1 MVRRL
6 SEGYSLALLPALLLL
21 NLITAQRVLPT
32 GPYPLTLFGVV
43 ALPLVV
49 IGFALWGL
57 LPGRR
62 RLLPVSWPVA
72 ATFGVLLAWAALSG
86 IGKVREAR
94 ISELG
99 TNSQV
104 LPDWVAYVPLVE
116 AAAALLSAWLL
127 VAATRAGALRVR
139 LFGVCALMLAC
150 GVIGEV
156 RALTDQRIDSRLD
169 TGLGGAATLPVVLIL
184 VTATLLG
191 LAASG
196 YRRRQSGALAGVAT
210 FELLLTGSRS
220 GAIMLVLL
228 LLLGAAGWWASGRRS
243 LRDTGR
249 GLAIAGGVVAVGAAL
264 TSFVPE
270 LRRIFHTT
278 DPSREQNALTAWGI
292 VTQDWHR
299 VLFGMGTG
307 VIWPW
312 YASDAHV
319 LPDQVPKPWTWVSV
333 PYSDGFLLQSPHS
346 LLLGV
351 FVELGLVG
359 LLILVAMLGL
369 LAVAAWRARR
379 RPLQGMMLAGV
390 VATFAAFPFDHYLL
404 RNFGVSW
411 MWWFFVFGALALTA
425 EAGQVQADETPT
437 R

>member
-21 NLITAQRVLPT
+21 NLVTSARVLP
-32 GPYPLTLFGVV
+32 GPVPITLFGAV
-43 ALPLVV
+43 ALPLAV
-49 IGFALWGL
+49 IGIALWGQ

-62 RLLPVSWPVA
+62 GLWPATWAAVA
-72 ATFGVLLAWAALSG
+72 AFGVLLAWAAISG
-86 IGKVREAR
+86 LGKVREAR

-99 TNSQV
+99 TNSLV

-116 AAAALLSAWLL
+116 AAAAILSAWLL
-127 VAATRAGALRVR
+127 VAATRPGALRGR
-139 LFGVCALMLAC
+139 LFAVCALMLAC
-150 GVIGEV
+150 GVIGEL
-156 RALTDQRIDSRLD
+156 RALTDRRIDSRLD
-169 TGLGGAATLPVVLIL
+169 TGLGGAATIPVVFVL

-196 YRRRQSGALAGVAT
+196 YRRRAAGALAAAAMI
-210 FELLLTGSRS
+210 ELLLTGSRS

-228 LLLGAAGWWASGRRS
+228 LLLGAAGWWAAGRRS

-264 TSFVPE
+264 TYFVPE

-359 LLILVAMLGL
+359 LLILAVLLGL
-369 LAVAAWRARR
+369 LALAAWRVRR

-411 MWWFFVFGALALTA
+411 MWWFFVFGALALAA
-425 EAGQVQADETPT
+425 EAGQVRAGQTPT
-437 R
+437 Q

>member
-1 MVRRL
+1 
-6 SEGYSLALLPALLLL
+6 
-21 NLITAQRVLPT
+21 
-32 GPYPLTLFGVV
+32 
-43 ALPLVV
+43 
-49 IGFALWGL
+49 
-57 LPGRR
+57 
-62 RLLPVSWPVA
+62 
-72 ATFGVLLAWAALSG
+72 
-86 IGKVREAR
+86 
-94 ISELG
+94 
-99 TNSQV
+99 
-104 LPDWVAYVPLVE
+104 
-116 AAAALLSAWLL
+116 
-127 VAATRAGALRVR
+127 VAATRPDALRAR
-139 LFGVCALMLAC
+139 LFQVCALMLAC
-150 GVIGEV
+150 GVIGEA
-156 RALTDQRIDSRLD
+156 RALTDKRIDSRLD
-169 TGLGGAATLPVVLIL
+169 TGLGGAAVLPVVFIL

-196 YRRRQSGALAGVAT
+196 YRRRVCGALAAVAM

-264 TSFVPE
+264 TYFVPE

-278 DPSREQNALTAWGI
+278 DPSREQNAVTAWGI

-359 LLILVAMLGL
+359 VLILAVLLGL
-369 LAVAAWRARR
+369 LAAAAWRARR

-411 MWWFFVFGALALTA
+411 MWWFFGFAALALTA
-425 EAGQVQADETPT
+425 QPKVAREGETPGP
-437 R
+437 